1 MVVPGLYDVPKVMAE
16 SSLSE
21 EDVLNLGFSADGL
34 VFMVVVPEL
43 GACRV
48 PDLALSHFMA
58 GADEYAAEGMPE
70 HWSKQPS
77 GPWTIKR
84 DRLRILAD
92 SWDKWHQMVCD
103 RWITEPPDASE
114 PQAPPVVANIA
125 SNAPVVPFKK
135 AALIAA
141 HMHEWPTIERDISD
155 ANTNGLA
162 AAAKAGERGWLEA
175 GALNWARAKGK
186 LISTAKPADSLA
198 QAMHRFGTLPSWK
211 HTMRG

>member
-103 RWITEPPDASE
+103 RWITEPPDTSE
-114 PQAPPVVANIA
+114 PQAPPVVENSA

-162 AAAKAGERGWLEA
+162 AAAKAGERGWFEP

-198 QAMHRFGTLPSWK
+198 QAMHSFGTLPSRK